1 LLNKKKTNHA
11 KKSWNNPLN
20 KIYGFYAKKW
30 TPRRGEPIM
39 LRKFVCVGFHSSQG
53 EDARAVMDGY
63 HENSH
68 QDTMTPSLKKI
79 KFLCVFVPLWQ

>member
-1 LLNKKKTNHA
+1 
-11 KKSWNNPLN
+11 
-20 KIYGFYAKKW
+20 
-30 TPRRGEPIM
+30 M